1 MELTLSIVAVLT
13 AAAALGVALYRADSN
28 LKTLRKAFRVLEA
41 DVEDQFER
49 VESHLGRISRLKRT
63 LGVKSDASDGQK
75 PGDVEQVTPITAPR
89 SRASLL
95 ARMRQKNGDF
105 ARKLRQGT

>member
-1 MELTLSIVAVLT
+1 MTIALSVVALFVSL
-13 AAAALGVALYRADSN
+13 AALGVAIFRAKSD
-28 LKTLRKAFRVLEA
+28 LKTIRKAFRVLEA

-63 LGVKSDASDGQK
+63 LGVTSTVDTGKTPESA
-75 PGDVEQVTPITAPR
+75 VTELPMGAR

-95 ARMRQKNGDF
+95 HRLREKHGDF
-105 ARKLRQGT
+105 ARKLRSGA